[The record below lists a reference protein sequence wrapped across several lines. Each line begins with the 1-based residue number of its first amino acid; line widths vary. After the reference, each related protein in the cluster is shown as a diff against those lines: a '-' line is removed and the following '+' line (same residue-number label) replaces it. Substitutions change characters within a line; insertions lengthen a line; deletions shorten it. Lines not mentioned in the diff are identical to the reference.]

1 MKSLISK
8 ILKEE
13 LNKSIINRIG
23 GNDKIHISKDDNLKF
38 RNIPVG
44 EQSIGGKPKG
54 LWFSFGTQ
62 WIDFIGHGF
71 LDKEEVDSMLKN
83 TYKIITDDSKILTI
97 GKENEREFLKK
108 YGVDNKYGNIEV
120 DWGNVSSDW
129 DGIETIINPRE
140 LSNMWLWSTWDVAS
154 GCIWNVGGIK
164 SISKL

>member
-1 MKSLISK
+1 MKTLIRK

-13 LNKSIINRIG
+13 FNKSIKKRIG

-83 TYKIITDDSKILTI
+83 TYKIIIIKILLITCH
-97 GKENEREFLKK
+97 KQR
-108 YGVDNKYGNIEV
+108 D
-120 DWGNVSSDW
+120 SSQAR
-129 DGIETIINPRE
+129 PF
-140 LSNMWLWSTWDVAS
+140 
-154 GCIWNVGGIK
+154 
-164 SISKL
+164 